1 MGLIDPKAQFWPFV
15 ALAFVAALS
24 IRQASI
30 AVSWVAAPS
39 AATKARATN
48 GQNCALGSIRPMP
61 ISPAPAQLD
70 ASQPGGR
77 RRPMR
82 PMIGAL
88 IRSTTAPQTN
98 LIE

>member
-15 ALAFVAALS
+15 ALAFVAALG
-24 IRQASI
+24 
-30 AVSWVAAPS
+30 AATQDTAMDAWRIES